1 MRANSAPKLY
11 FPSLA
16 HFYDSVSDL
25 WYPMIR
31 ITAGGLLFVHG
42 WVKLGVGIG
51 GITAFMARSGY
62 QPAAAI
68 AALVIFLET
77 VGAICIVIGLLTRVF
92 AAAIALELAFIT
104 FVHVLPKGFM
114 FSNPGGGYEYPL
126 LWGIVFF
133 AIALRGGGPYSVDRM
148 IGKEV

>member
-1 MRANSAPKLY
+1 MRANSEPKLY
-11 FPSLA
+11 FPGLA
-16 HFYDSVSDL
+16 QFYESVSDL

-31 ITAGGLLFVHG
+31 IAAGAILFVHG
-42 WVKLGVGIG
+42 WIKLTVGIG

-62 QPAAAI
+62 QPAAVI
-68 AALVIFLET
+68 AFVVMFLET
-77 VGAICIVIGLLTRVF
+77 VGAICIMVGLFTRVF

-104 FVHVLPKGFM
+104 FVHVMPKGFM

-126 LWGIVFF
+126 LWGIIFF
-133 AIALRGGGPYSVDRM
+133 AIALRGGGPYSVDRR